1 MIKKL
6 SREQKAIL
14 KYRNYLFN
22 SACNKLVFMIDN
34 GIKDI
39 LDKTGDKNLR
49 HHFYYALVNAVFEG
63 SEFYYSLLDTAGVS
77 YNINYDLDFETGL
90 IEYTEEKDQK
100 EFDPLVFMLNSTGF
114 NDKWKKELTE
124 IYENYPTEQ

>member
-1 MIKKL
+1 M
-6 SREQKAIL
+6 
-14 KYRNYLFN
+14 
-22 SACNKLVFMIDN
+22 
-34 GIKDI
+34 
-39 LDKTGDKNLR
+39 
-49 HHFYYALVNAVFEG
+49 
-63 SEFYYSLLDTAGVS
+63 S